1 MPGPAHNHAAPPTAE
16 PAELQIIE
24 PLCAVFRRKLKAEG
38 LKYTPERAQVLDTV
52 LSFEGLF
59 EADRVLESVRKSGVR
74 VSKATVYRTI
84 KLLLDSGI
92 IQRALFDEEQTHY
105 HVVYGKTPRD
115 MIVRVDTGESI
126 LIDTPELEQLRD
138 AICRAHGLTA
148 KGHRLTI
155 FAVGH

>member
-1 MPGPAHNHAAPPTAE
+1 MAGPAHNAPQE
-16 PAELQIIE
+16 PELEIIE

-92 IQRALFDEEQTHY
+92 IQRAVFDEEQTHY
-105 HVVYGKTPRD
+105 QVVYGKTPRD

-138 AICRAHGLTA
+138 AICRAHGLKA

-155 FAVGH
+155 FAVGN